1 MIGKKR
7 IDRLIRYCESEN
19 INCIYVLSNN
29 EKISK
34 KLIDKLKEY
43 IDEKFINANT
53 IECCDGLRNECIV
66 LSDGW
71 YMNDKNKE
79 KGFCLI
85 SGSSKIFEIGLDDL

>member
-19 INCIYVLSNN
+19 INCIYVLSNS

-34 KLIDKLKEY
+34 ILIDKLKEY

-53 IECCDGLRNECIV
+53 IKYCDGLSNECIV

-71 YMNDKNKE
+71 YMSNKNKE
-79 KGFCLI
+79 KGFSLI
-85 SGSSKIFEIGLDDL
+85 SGSSKIFEIGLDDF